1 MTMSY
6 ANLMYTFYYRSP
18 GKEFSWSQKQIKR
31 IDWQNLGTFWI
42 EDFEKFNANM
52 VAILEK
58 NFVHFRGFSTCC
70 RFLDISKSIL
80 ISGVL
85 VFKNRKFSVAEKGI

>member
-1 MTMSY
+1 MSY

-42 EDFEKFNANM
+42 EDLKNLTQTWLQFLRKISFISVDFLH
-52 VAILEK
+52 VA
-58 NFVHFRGFSTCC
+58 GF
-70 RFLDISKSIL
+70 
-80 ISGVL
+80 
-85 VFKNRKFSVAEKGI
+85 